1 MVVLSLISL
10 HVTVHVIDNKSG
22 VPNHWAEDQTMDRLV
37 NLVSTALFFFS
48 SLQKTNRVTC
58 NVFFF
63 SAGFYFSSLTAVHIC
78 GYCYL
83 PGVLCSNVPVYRD
96 AEDGRDVGCHG
107 FEVLRVA
114 LEARFSQD
122 QRFGYV

>member
-1 MVVLSLISL
+1 
-10 HVTVHVIDNKSG
+10 
-22 VPNHWAEDQTMDRLV
+22 MDRLV
-37 NLVSTALFFFS
+37 NQVSTALFFFS

-58 NVFFF
+58 NVFFP
-63 SAGFYFSSLTAVHIC
+63 AGFNFSSLTAVDIC

>member
-1 MVVLSLISL
+1 M
-10 HVTVHVIDNKSG
+10 
-22 VPNHWAEDQTMDRLV
+22 
-37 NLVSTALFFFS
+37 FFFF
-48 SLQKTNRVTC
+48 L
-58 NVFFF
+58 
-63 SAGFYFSSLTAVHIC
+63 AGFYFSNSSSHLWLLLSVR
-78 GYCYL
+78 
-83 PGVLCSNVPVYRD
+83 CSNVPVYRD